1 MAEKSSETARE
12 GGEYTCERCGTTITV
27 ARGALI
33 PLCPKC
39 GFDTFGLRNPRFAS
53 TEQAASERA
62 RTREN

>member
-1 MAEKSSETARE
+1 MAEKTAETARE
-12 GGEYTCERCGTTITV
+12 SGEYTCEQCGTTI
-27 ARGALI
+27 AIERGALI

-62 RTREN
+62 RTRES